1 MQIRPYRTGEE
12 AELRQLFH
20 AAVHETASRHYSP
33 QQCAAWAPDSYDIAA
48 WVERIQS
55 VNPFVVVVGDQL
67 AGFADLQESGYID
80 LFFVHPRWTG
90 KGVGRSLMQHLMSEA
105 AHRGIIEL
113 TADVSLAAEKFFAS
127 NGFAVVDRQVV
138 ELRGQLLPN
147 ARMRYVAQ
155 AAEPGRDPL

>member
-20 AAVHETASRHYSP
+20 AAVHQTASRHYSP
-33 QQCAAWAPDSYDIAA
+33 QQCEAWASVSYDIAA
-48 WVERIQS
+48 WAERIQS

-90 KGVGRSLMQHLMSEA
+90 KGIGRSLMQHLMSEA
-105 AHRGIIEL
+105 AHRGITEL

-127 NGFAVVDRQVV
+127 NGFVVVDRQVV

-147 ARMRYVAQ
+147 ARMRYVTQ
-155 AAEPGRDPL
+155 AAEPGREPS